1 MISTSKLIHFH
12 VSIKTFILFPF
23 PGSPSP
29 PRDLQITD
37 CYNRKTNL
45 SWSPVVSNDTS
56 VTHYLID
63 QESNRNASVFK
74 LVYNVSSPNITS
86 VTLNL
91 PGWATLRFRI
101 RAVSSFGPSRPS
113 LPTAE
118 GICTTSVGS
127 KLLVPNCHVIY
138 DVYHYFKYRVR
149 RSFLKTPRIFSERH
163 ANVSEHFEKTLGDCS
178 TFPKTTNKIIQPI
191 IDTKSLPNVTSSIF

>member
-1 MISTSKLIHFH
+1 MKLSHFH
-12 VSIKTFILFPF
+12 ASIKTFILFPF
-23 PGSPSP
+23 PGSPPP

-45 SWSPVVSNDTS
+45 SWSPVVSNDAS

-63 QESNRNASVFK
+63 QESNHKASVFK

-101 RAVSSFGPSRPS
+101 RAASSFGPSRPS

-127 KLLVPNCHVIY
+127 ELPLYLCTTTSNKEY
-138 DVYHYFKYRVR
+138 DEDFRKR
-149 RSFLKTPRIFSERH
+149 L
-163 ANVSEHFEKTLGDCS
+163 EHFPNVIR
-178 TFPKTTNKIIQPI
+178 TFSNILRKLWETVQHSQKLP
-191 IDTKSLPNVTSSIF
+191 TKSFNLKSAQSRYQT

>member
-1 MISTSKLIHFH
+1 MKLIHFTVCLH
-12 VSIKTFILFPF
+12 AYIKTFISFPF
-23 PGSPSP
+23 SGAPPP

-45 SWSPVVSNDTS
+45 SWSPVVSNDTR

-63 QESNRNASVFK
+63 QESDHKSSVFK
-74 LVYNVSSPNITS
+74 LAYNVTSPNITS

-113 LPTAE
+113 IPTAE
-118 GICTTSVGS
+118 GICTTSVGCEF
-127 KLLVPNCHVIY
+127 LVTVENG
-138 DVYHYFKYRVR
+138 
-149 RSFLKTPRIFSERH
+149 T
-163 ANVSEHFEKTLGDCS
+163 
-178 TFPKTTNKIIQPI
+178 
-191 IDTKSLPNVTSSIF
+191 